1 MKYYLSILYTL
12 LILVGLNSCDSSD
25 GLEVKEEHFANPIE
39 QRQNLVFAFNKD
51 IYPDSMLN
59 KWDSIKYVS
68 FTPEVA
74 GSFKWNS
81 SSELVFSPA
90 NGFLPE
96 TEYEGNINN
105 VVTGFSK
112 KKYKLNSRT
121 IKFRTV
127 PLTVVH
133 GNVSWTRGQS
143 LADIVVQIDIDF
155 NYDVDVTS
163 AMSKI
168 KITSKNGQ
176 VVTTTVSTG
185 IGKRVS
191 LQFVPLTQLDEETA
205 IEIHID
211 KGITIA
217 EGKVTSSLDTNIE
230 ASVPSRFNLAIT
242 NISSQHTGEHG
253 IITINTSQPLKE
265 EGLKKLITLQPV
277 VPFEIEATE
286 SSIILTGD
294 KFSVTGKYEI
304 SISRDVEGIFG
315 GKMKED
321 FVEEITFQKL
331 APSITFTNSKG
342 MYLSTKGN
350 RNIALKIVS
359 VPKVK
364 VTIYKVYENNIEH
377 FMRSGASYGWDY
389 DEEAEE
395 YRDYNY
401 YNTTNYGDE
410 IFSQEYETVKL
421 PRVNAASVLNLDF
434 TDKIK
439 GYNGTYI
446 VKVES
451 TEEQWI
457 QESRIL
463 NFSDIGLIIKEESDN
478 IYVFANSIRHATPMQ
493 GVKIAFISTNNQVLD
508 EITTDDEGL
517 ARLPDIKN
525 NHPGFRVGLVTAKKD
540 GEFSFISLD
549 RHGVETSRY
558 DVGGRYPNAT
568 GLNAMI
574 YAERNLYRPGERVNV
589 SAIVRTESWQLPGEM
604 PVKLQLTM
612 PNGKEFATNKKI
624 LNSEGACET
633 AFDIPPTALTGT
645 YTLNVY
651 TGNDVLLNSYPLSIE
666 DFIPDRI
673 KSTLA
678 LDKTEY
684 SPGDTI
690 MGNLQVDNLFGTPA
704 AGRNF
709 DAELNIDKKD
719 FQVPSFPDYSFE
731 IKNKTS
737 YFYENTNGTT
747 DEKGAAKF
755 SFAVKKEYRGT
766 GVLQGNIMATAFD
779 ETGRPVHRYNNF
791 TVYTQPVFIGI
802 KANDHYVSTRTPQR
816 ISLVAVDKTGKVK
829 NNIKVNVTLL
839 KRDWHTVIQQ
849 SGNGYRYVSQKEEKV
864 LKTSTIVLNGQS
876 SYYSFTPDVSG
887 EYEVRVSPT
896 DYSGYVSQTVYAW
909 GHGDTHYSS
918 FEVNNEGNV
927 TIKTDKEKYNV
938 GEDIKILFTTPFDG
952 RMLVTL
958 ERNHVLKHI
967 YLDAE
972 NKSASY
978 TIKADENLVPN
989 IYVAATLFRP
999 MDDSPLP
1006 LTVAHG
1012 YKSISVENKKAHLPV
1027 SITATGQSRSK
1038 TKQKI
1043 KVKTTPGAFVTI
1055 AAVDEG
1061 ILQVK
1066 NYKTP
1071 DPYEYFYQK
1080 VALSTNSYDVYPFL
1094 MPEVKTRL
1102 TSTGGDGADE
1112 SAMRV
1117 NPLFVNR
1124 VKNVSFW
1131 SGIKQA
1137 DGSGNVEYEIDV
1149 PQFSGDLRLMALAY
1163 KGNGF
1168 GSVENHMKVADPI
1181 VISTALPRFLS
1192 PGDEVKVGVTISNTT
1207 AKESSAAVNIRT
1219 TGPLGIVGETS
1230 ETVKIKGNGE
1240 QRMVFNIA
1248 AKTAIGAGTVIV
1260 SVKAINETFINE
1272 TEIGVRPPA
1281 GLQKK
1286 YITGQVNAGSEK
1298 SPSISNDFLPVTVK
1312 GKLLVSKSPLSEFSK
1327 DINDLVR
1334 YPHGC
1339 LEQTT
1344 SAVFPQLYYH
1354 DLVLSLTGD
1363 DDNNMNPGYNVRQAI
1378 LKLQSMQMSNGA
1390 LSYWPGSGSE
1400 SWWGTIYAMHFLL
1413 EAKKAGFPVNA
1424 KTLNRIEDYLVQMLK
1439 ARKTTILRY
1448 NQNQSKEVAAKE
1460 VAYSLFVLALAD
1472 NAQHSTMNYYKAHPS
1487 MLAVDSKYLLAGAYA
1502 LSGQRQKASEV
1513 LPKAFGDEKSEQ
1525 AFGGSFYSYMRDLAL
1540 SLYVLQEINPD
1551 EAQVP
1556 TLAKMLSENMR
1567 NQPYLNT
1574 QEKSFGILALGKL
1587 AKRTNKTEASATV
1600 SAGGKTIATT
1610 AGKDITLNLAK
1621 YLNLPLKVRVNGKGA
1636 YYYFG
1641 EVSGITADGSYKEE
1655 DSYLRVRRAYYTRA
1669 GKLITDNTFRQ
1680 NELVIVK
1687 LTLDAQYSSEIEN
1700 VVVTDIL
1707 PAGLEIENTRLNN
1720 MPDIEW
1726 IKKQDEPDYIDFRD
1740 DRVNIYTSAGNNRRE
1755 FYYMVRAVSPGRF
1768 KVGPVQADAMYNG
1781 AFHSYHGAGTVEV
1794 K

>member
-1 MKYYLSILYTL
+1 MKYYLSVLYTL
-12 LILVGLNSCDSSD
+12 LILTGLSSCDSSGD
-25 GLEVKEEHFANPIE
+25 LEVKKEHFTHPVE
-39 QRQNLVFAFNKD
+39 QKQNLVFAFNKD

-59 KWDSIKYVS
+59 KWDSIKYIS
-68 FTPEVA
+68 FTPDVA

-81 SSELVFSPA
+81 SSELVFSPSK
-90 NGFLPE
+90 GFLPE
-96 TEYEGNINN
+96 TEYECTINDA
-105 VVTGFSK
+105 VTTFSK
-112 KKYKLNSRT
+112 KKYKLKDK
-121 IKFRTV
+121 IVKFRTV
-127 PLTVVH
+127 PLTVVQ

-143 LADIVVQIDIDF
+143 LSEVVVQLDIDF
-155 NYDVDVTS
+155 NYDVDVNS
-163 AMSKI
+163 AVSKI
-168 KITSKNGQ
+168 KITSKKEP
-176 VVTTTVSTG
+176 VIATTVSNG
-185 IGKRVS
+185 SGKRVS
-191 LQFVPLTQLDEETA
+191 LQFAPLTQLDEETP
-205 IEIHID
+205 IEIHIE
-211 KGITIA
+211 KGITIV
-217 EGKVTSSLDTNIE
+217 EGKVTSSLDTSID

-242 NISSQHTGEHG
+242 NISSQHTGEQG
-253 IITINTSQPLKE
+253 IITINTSQPLNE
-265 EGLKKLITLQPV
+265 DGLKKYVTIQPT
-277 VPFEIEATE
+277 VPFEVETTE
-286 SSIILTGD
+286 SSVILTGD
-294 KFSVTGKYEI
+294 KFSVTGKYQI
-304 SISRDVEGIFG
+304 SISRDVEGVFG

-331 APSITFTNSKG
+331 APSVSFANTKG

-350 RNIALKIVS
+350 RNITLKIVS

-377 FMRSGASYGWDY
+377 FMRKGSSYGWGN

-395 YRDYNY
+395 YHDYNY
-401 YNTTNYGDE
+401 YNTANYGDE
-410 IFSQEYETVKL
+410 VFSREYETAKL
-421 PRVNAASVLNLDF
+421 PRVNATSILNLDF

-439 GYNGTYI
+439 GYHGTYI

-457 QESRIL
+457 QESKIL
-463 NFSDIGLIIKEESDN
+463 NFSDIGLIVKEEADN
-478 IYVFANSIRHATPMQ
+478 IYVFANSIRHATPIQ

-508 EITTDDEGL
+508 EVTTDEEGL

-525 NHPGFRVGLVTAKKD
+525 NHPGFRVGLITAKKD

-574 YAERNLYRPGERVNV
+574 YAERNLYRPGEKVNV
-589 SAIVRTESWQLPGEM
+589 STIVRTESWQLPGEM

-624 LNSEGACET
+624 LNNEGSCET

-645 YTLNVY
+645 YTLNVF
-651 TGNDVLLNSYPLSIE
+651 TGNDVLLNSYSISIE

-673 KSTLA
+673 KSNLT

-690 MGNLQVDNLFGTPA
+690 RGSLQVDNLFGTPA
-704 AGRNF
+704 VGRNF

-719 FQVPSFPDYSFE
+719 FRVAAFPDYSFE

-755 SFAVKKEYRGT
+755 NFTIKNEYRGT

-779 ETGRPVHRYNNF
+779 ETGRPVHRYSNF
-791 TVYTQPVFIGI
+791 TIYTQPAFIGI
-802 KANDHYVSTRTPQR
+802 KAADHYVSTRSPQR
-816 ISLVAVDKTGKVK
+816 IHLVAVDKVGKLK
-829 NNIKVNVTLL
+829 SNIKVNVTLL
-839 KRDWHTVIQQ
+839 KKDWHTVIQQ

-864 LKTSTIVLNGQS
+864 IKKSTLVLNGE

-887 EYEVRVSPT
+887 EYEVRVSPV
-896 DYSGYVSQTVYAW
+896 DYSGYVSETVYAW
-909 GHGDTHYSS
+909 GYGDTRYSS

-938 GEDIKILFTTPFDG
+938 GEDIKLLFTTPFDG

-958 ERNHVLKHI
+958 ERNHVIKHI

-978 TIKADENLVPN
+978 TIKADESLVPN
-989 IYVAATLFRP
+989 IYVATTLFRP

-1027 SITATGQSRSK
+1027 TITATEKSRSK

-1043 KVKTTPGAFVTI
+1043 KVRTTPGAFVTI
-1055 AAVDEG
+1055 SAVDEG

-1071 DPYEYFYQK
+1071 DPYAYFYQK

-1168 GSVENHMKVADPI
+1168 GSDENHMKVADPI

-1192 PGDEVKVGVTISNTT
+1192 PGDEVKVGVTVSNTT
-1207 AKESSAAVNIRT
+1207 AKESSATVNIKT
-1219 TGPLGIVGETS
+1219 TGPLGLVGATS

-1240 QRMVFNIA
+1240 QRVVFNVA
-1248 AKTAIGAGTVIV
+1248 AKTAIGAGTVVV
-1260 SVKAINETFINE
+1260 SVKAMNETFTNE
-1272 TEIGVRPPA
+1272 TEIGVRTAA

-1286 YITGQVNAGSEK
+1286 YITGQVNAGTEK
-1298 SPSISNDFLPVTVK
+1298 SPDISNNFLPATIK

-1327 DINDLVR
+1327 DITDLVR

-1339 LEQTT
+1339 VEQTT

-1354 DLVLSLTGD
+1354 DLVLSLTGVE
-1363 DDNNMNPGYNVRQAI
+1363 DNNMNPGYNVRQAI
-1378 LKLQSMQMSNGA
+1378 LKLQAMQMSNGA

-1439 ARKTTILRY
+1439 ARKTMTLRY
-1448 NQNQSKEVAAKE
+1448 NRNESKEVAAKE

-1502 LSGQRQKASEV
+1502 LSGQRHKASEV

-1525 AFGGSFYSYMRDLAL
+1525 AFGGSFYSYIRDLAL

-1551 EAQVP
+1551 DPQVP
-1556 TLAKMLSENMR
+1556 TLAKILSENMR
-1567 NQPYLNT
+1567 SQPYLNT

-1587 AKRTNKTEASATV
+1587 AQRANRTEASATI

-1610 AGKDITLNLAK
+1610 SGKDITLNLAK
-1621 YLNLPLKVRVNGKGA
+1621 HLNLQPKIKVTGKGA

-1655 DSYLRVRRAYYTRA
+1655 DSYLRVRRTYYTRS
-1669 GKLITDNTFRQ
+1669 GKQITDNSFKQ
-1680 NELVIVK
+1680 NDLVIVK
-1687 LTLDAQYSSEIEN
+1687 LTLDAQYNSEIEN
-1700 VVVTDIL
+1700 IVVTDIL
-1707 PAGLEIENTRLNN
+1707 PAGLEIENTRLNQ
-1720 MPDIEW
+1720 MPDMAW
-1726 IKKQDEPDYIDFRD
+1726 ITKQDEPDYIDFRD
-1740 DRVNIYTSAGNNRRE
+1740 DRVNIYTSAGQNRKE

-1781 AFHSYHGAGTVEV
+1781 AFHSYHGAGIVEV